1 MLNYWQTDGQ
11 TDRWMYRQVDR
22 QTDGQTDEY
31 TERWTDRQMDRQVNI
46 INPLPGVTYS
56 NPVLHIDDN
65 KKEIYSFWQQWTH
78 YISLGTLFM
87 DFVDH
92 LNHKFTCHQIWSYHT
107 IMEPAFGT
115 YGLLFC
121 MKSVARLILGVR
133 VRVRVMAFAKINE
146 FLFMTMSPLE
156 NPQHLNDFTVKWL
169 ERYVFKMKATYNI
182 VYVLYS
188 WCADKTMIYE
198 STLRCVKNKQRGE
211 VHHKKRECIE
221 WRHCNWALKADL
233 MESCTAKEQTRL
245 CSLWLAC

>member
-1 MLNYWQTDGQ
+1 MTIKKKSTVFDNSELTIF
-11 TDRWMYRQVDR
+11 RWA
-22 QTDGQTDEY
+22 
-31 TERWTDRQMDRQVNI
+31 
-46 INPLPGVTYS
+46 P
-56 NPVLHIDDN
+56 
-65 KKEIYSFWQQWTH
+65 F
-78 YISLGTLFM
+78 FM
-87 DFVDH
+87 DFVDQ

-121 MKSVARLILGVR
+121 MKSVAKLILGVR

-156 NPQHLNDFTVKWL
+156 NPQHLNDFTVTWL

-182 VYVLYS
+182 VYVIYS
-188 WCADKTMIYE
+188 WWADKTMIYE

-221 WRHCNWALKADL
+221 WRHCNWALKADW

>member
-1 MLNYWQTDGQ
+1 MILQMLNFW
-11 TDRWMYRQVDR
+11 

-31 TERWTDRQMDRQVNI
+31 TDRWTDRQVNI

-56 NPVLHIDDN
+56 NPVKHIDDN
-65 KKEIYSFWQQWTH
+65 KKEIYSFWQQWTR

-121 MKSVARLILGVR
+121 MKSVAKLILG

-182 VYVLYS
+182 VYGVYS

-221 WRHCNWALKADL
+221 WRHCNWALKADW